1 MNSQEESQIILPAG
15 LLVAVDEAEVETV
28 VLAVELAESVPV
40 VEAELASVDVAD
52 VLAEV
57 VAVDDAVALMLVD

>member
-1 MNSQEESQIILPAG
+1 M
-15 LLVAVDEAEVETV
+15 